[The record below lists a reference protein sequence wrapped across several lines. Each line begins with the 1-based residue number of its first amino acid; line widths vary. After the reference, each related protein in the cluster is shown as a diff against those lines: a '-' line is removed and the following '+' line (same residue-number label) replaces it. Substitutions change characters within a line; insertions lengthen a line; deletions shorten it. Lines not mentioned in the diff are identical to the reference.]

1 MEITK
6 ISQLPY
12 KTIIVSI
19 VILIPLVLYSLTNN
33 EVATN
38 DDEETT
44 VSLCQI
50 RVQFD
55 GLNGFDDRTLLS
67 LLATLKMHDFFI
79 GQPVWGP
86 LDTLLYLCEHRLK
99 VGLKQ
104 SILDRELHNVIKN
117 GPVSSGRLA
126 WSCA

>member
-1 MEITK
+1 MN
-6 ISQLPY
+6 
-12 KTIIVSI
+12 
-19 VILIPLVLYSLTNN
+19 PLKESNRPN

-50 RVQFD
+50 RIQFD

>member
-1 MEITK
+1 
-6 ISQLPY
+6 
-12 KTIIVSI
+12 
-19 VILIPLVLYSLTNN
+19 

>member
-1 MEITK
+1 MEAINRR
-6 ISQLPY
+6 QLPY

-19 VILIPLVLYSLTNN
+19 IVLILLVLYSLTDNAGENN
-33 EVATN
+33 
-38 DDEETT
+38 DEEIT

-50 RVQFD
+50 HVQID
-55 GLNGFDDRTLLS
+55 GSDGFDDRTLLS

-86 LDTLLYLCEHRLK
+86 SNTLLYLCEHRLK
-99 VGLKQ
+99 IGVKQ
-104 SILDRELHNVIKN
+104 SILDRELHNTIKN
-117 GPVSSGRLA
+117 GPILSGRFA